1 MTTPQLYACLT
12 YTDADA
18 GLAFLTTLGFT
29 EVLVVRDPDEPTRIV
44 HAQLRWRDN
53 GGLMFGSH
61 RTDDLAAALT
71 PGGAVVNLVVPTD
84 DDVAATVARAVGAGA
99 RVIQEPHRPPHGGV
113 SALIA
118 DAEDNYFNIDSYPG
132 EG

>member
-12 YTDADA
+12 YIDADA

-29 EVLVVRDPDEPTRIV
+29 EVLVVRDQDDPTRIV

-61 RTDDLAAALT
+61 RVDDLADVLT
-71 PGGAVVNLVVPTD
+71 PGGAVVNLVVASDADVQATVD
-84 DDVAATVARAVGAGA
+84 RAVAAGATL
-99 RVIQEPHRPPHGGV
+99 VQEPHRPPHGGV
-113 SALIA
+113 SALIG
-118 DAEDNYFNIDSYPG
+118 DPEGNYFNIDSYPG
-132 EG
+132 ED